1 MSRLA
6 KYGMVNRDGAV
17 FMPPTVEDA
26 RRIAAEYGARPAG
39 PEFPWPCAAA
49 RLWLDGESLST
60 HHNTQCVLV
69 DGHDGEHVGEV
80 TW

>member
-6 KYGMVNRDGAV
+6 KWAMVNRDGAV

-39 PEFPWPCAAA
+39 PEFPWRCTAAWVFIDA
-49 RLWLDGESLST
+49 EEVRDVRSP
-60 HHNTQCVLV
+60 CVLV